1 MQQHVALILLVA
13 MTTSMY
19 VYYSDSLEVF
29 NAVLSLLMLKTTA
42 VSAKVRQSLDD
53 WLQEQVLVVQ
63 LLATNR
69 DLLSGGRGS
78 TKTKVRLNTE
88 ILDH

>member
-1 MQQHVALILLVA
+1 MMQQHLALILLVA

-29 NAVLSLLMLKTTA
+29 SAVLSLLMLKTTA
-42 VSAKVRQSLDD
+42 VNAKVRQSLED

-69 DLLSGGRGS
+69 DLLSGGGAVLKQR
-78 TKTKVRLNTE
+78 
-88 ILDH
+88 

>member
-1 MQQHVALILLVA
+1 MMQQHLALILLVA

-29 NAVLSLLMLKTTA
+29 SAVLSLLMSKTTA
-42 VSAKVRQSLDD
+42 VNAKVRQSLED

-69 DLLSGGRGS
+69 DLLSGGGAVLKQR
-78 TKTKVRLNTE
+78 
-88 ILDH
+88 